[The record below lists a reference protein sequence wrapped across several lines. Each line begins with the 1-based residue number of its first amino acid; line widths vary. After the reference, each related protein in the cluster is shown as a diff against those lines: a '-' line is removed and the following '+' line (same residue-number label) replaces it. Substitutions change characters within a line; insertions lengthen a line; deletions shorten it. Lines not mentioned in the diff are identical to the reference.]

1 MANFKTLA
9 SVGLNGFERARLRL
23 LLGEAGQRMGVT
35 WRLGQPEEADLM
47 LLAAGSGEAE
57 AAGML
62 ARGRG
67 VRCVR
72 MGAGLS
78 DAEVTLPAGF
88 DLDDLVRVLA
98 SAELPVAGFRS
109 VDAATP
115 EFFDM
120 PDSRPESEHG
130 APATPEQIPEAVD
143 LERYLRRDSE
153 EYSLDRIVPQQL
165 QEDATLEPV
174 ERERPSSRADV
185 RGDERNPYAPR
196 VPAPP
201 EAARMQVHEARPA
214 TAPTAVEGRPLGDFL
229 DGERLMAPCQLVM
242 HGAEPLILDPKNRV
256 YLIVGDLESVEPYIQ
271 ESFTDADFER
281 LTTRELERWRALCDA
296 QPFLRLKWLLALR
309 RGDGWLPRHLDPGGS
324 FRLRRSLELG
334 EHFAP
339 QIRVGRVLADWH
351 PLHEVAAQARVDM
364 QTVFNTLAAYDAIGW
379 LEEQPR
385 ERFRR
390 R

>member
-9 SVGLNGFERARLRL
+9 CVGLNGFERARLRL
-23 LLGEAGQRMGVT
+23 LLGEAGRRMGVS

-72 MGAGLS
+72 MGVALS
-78 DAEVTLPAGF
+78 DAEVNLPAGF
-88 DLDDLVRVLA
+88 DIDDLERVLS

-120 PDSRPESEHG
+120 PESRTEAEDG
-130 APATPEQIPEAVD
+130 AKASPAQVPEAVD
-143 LERYLRRDSE
+143 LEHYLRRDSE
-153 EYSLDRIVPQQL
+153 EYSLNRIVPQQL
-165 QEDATLEPV
+165 MEDTALEPV
-174 ERERPSSRADV
+174 ERDLPSSRADV

-196 VPAPP
+196 VSAPP
-201 EAARMQVHEARPA
+201 EGAHMQVHEARS
-214 TAPTAVEGRPLGDFL
+214 PTASATSEGRPLGDFL
-229 DGERLMAPCQLVM
+229 DGERLMAPCQLVLQ
-242 HGAEPLILDPKNRV
+242 GSEPLILDPKNRV
-256 YLIVGDLESVEPYIQ
+256 YLIVGDLESVEPYVQ
-271 ESFTDADFER
+271 ETYTDADFER

-324 FRLRRSLELG
+324 FHLRRSLELG
-334 EHFAP
+334 EHFDP
-339 QIRVGRVLADWH
+339 QIRVGRVLTDWH
-351 PLHEVAAQARVDM
+351 PLHEVAALARVDM
-364 QTVFNTLAAYDAIGW
+364 QTVFNTLAAYDAIDW

>member
-1 MANFKTLA
+1 VANFKTLA
-9 SVGLNGFERARLRL
+9 CVGLNGFERARLRL
-23 LLGEAGQRMGVT
+23 LLGEAGRRMGVS

-72 MGAGLS
+72 MGVALS

-88 DLDDLVRVLA
+88 DIDDLVRVLS

-115 EFFDM
+115 EFFDL
-120 PDSRPESEHG
+120 PESRTEAEDG
-130 APATPEQIPEAVD
+130 AKASPAQVPEAVD

-153 EYSLDRIVPQQL
+153 EYSLDRIVPQHL
-165 QEDATLEPV
+165 MEDTALEPV
-174 ERERPSSRADV
+174 DRKLPSSRADV

-201 EAARMQVHEARPA
+201 EGAPMQVHETRPPAASA
-214 TAPTAVEGRPLGDFL
+214 THAGRPLGDYL
-229 DGERLMAPCQLVM
+229 DGERLMAPCQLVLQ
-242 HGAEPLILDPKNRV
+242 GSEPLILDPKNRV
-256 YLIVGDLESVEPYIQ
+256 YLIVGDLESVEPYVQ
-271 ESFTDADFER
+271 GTYTDADFER

-351 PLHEVAAQARVDM
+351 PLHEVAALARVDM
-364 QTVFNTLAAYDAIGW
+364 QTVFNTLAAYDVIDW

-385 ERFRR
+385 ERFRHR
-390 R
+390 